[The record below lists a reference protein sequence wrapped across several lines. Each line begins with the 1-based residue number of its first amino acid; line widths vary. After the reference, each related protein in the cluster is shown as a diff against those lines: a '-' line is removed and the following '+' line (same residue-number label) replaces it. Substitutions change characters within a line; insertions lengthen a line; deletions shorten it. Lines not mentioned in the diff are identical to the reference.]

1 MINEVKNIIVITIIM
16 SSLSEKVTSIV
27 THPLTGIVSGVYL
40 TGVGL
45 CAIRKLYDDSD
56 KNEKPSNTLVVASWL
71 TGIVGASTLLLTARV
86 GLKALKND

>member
-1 MINEVKNIIVITIIM
+1 M

-45 CAIRKLYDDSD
+45 CAIRKLYEDSD
-56 KNEKPSNTLVVASWL
+56 KNEKPSNNLVIASWL

-86 GLKALKND
+86 GVKAFKND

>member
-45 CAIRKLYDDSD
+45 CAIRKLYEDSD
-56 KNEKPSNTLVVASWL
+56 KNEKPSNNLVIASWL

-86 GLKALKND
+86 GVKAFKND

>member
-45 CAIRKLYDDSD
+45 CAIR
-56 KNEKPSNTLVVASWL
+56 T
-71 TGIVGASTLLLTARV
+71 
-86 GLKALKND
+86 